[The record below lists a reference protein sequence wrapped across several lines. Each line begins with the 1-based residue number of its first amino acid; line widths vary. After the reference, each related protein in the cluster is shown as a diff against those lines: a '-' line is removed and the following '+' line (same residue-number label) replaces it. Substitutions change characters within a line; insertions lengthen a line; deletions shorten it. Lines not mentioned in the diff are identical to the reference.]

1 MNEKELRAEAQKH
14 GVTGRGWALL
24 EDDGFVEDA
33 FIQDSDDEQ
42 VAALKKGINHYRAQ
56 FGAPDRSSGRHSENT
71 EDERRSENG
80 AQPGPFA
87 VDLADAE
94 RERALLFLEA
104 QIGAAAEDS
113 FVKGFR
119 DQYLS
124 GGQLAPED
132 AEQLLESRPQ
142 SLESLGSYLQRHY
155 GWHEGEA
162 KWWVL
167 TGEAPSARPVRV
179 SFRAGDTLDAPNVYL
194 ITIEAPPWI
203 SPATFQGAF
212 TEMRRRMHTER
223 KPPKARSLRVV
234 RFVEKLRNGS
244 AAENPTFRE
253 MWRRWNE
260 EYPGDA
266 FPEARSFERAYTRT
280 VGVLHRQYNTE
291 IERTQTPELRRQYAR
306 ARKLGSRQF

>member
-1 MNEKELRAEAQKH
+1 MNEKVLRAEAAKL
-14 GVTGRGWALL
+14 GVTDEGWAILKA
-24 EDDGFVEDA
+24 DGCVEDA
-33 FIQDSDDEQ
+33 LGRDFDEDK
-42 VAALKKGINHYRAQ
+42 VSELIKGIGRIRAQ
-56 FGAPDRSSGRHSENT
+56 LGVVTRTSGNSSGSA
-71 EDERRSENG
+71 EDGPDSLSG
-80 AQPGPFA
+80 AHPGAFA

-104 QIGAAAEDS
+104 QARSAATVLRVQE
-113 FVKGFR
+113 FR
-119 DQYLS
+119 NLHRPD
-124 GGQLAPED
+124 GPLAPED
-132 AEQLLESRPQ
+132 AEQLLTAEPPG
-142 SLESLGSYLQRHY
+142 LESLSSYLRGYY

-167 TGEAPSARPVRV
+167 TEETPSARPVRV
-179 SFRAGDTLDAPNVYL
+179 SWRSADTLDAPNVYL

-244 AAENPTFRE
+244 AAENSTFRE

-291 IERTQTPELRRQYAR
+291 IERAQTPELRRQYAR